1 VHGSLHV
8 VFGITVSKVWG
19 MLIQLILYSPVP
31 ALRGKDYGKTRMNYP
46 DYVQS
51 QSGLQYKVCGQ
62 LFQKHSLLAK
72 MKSFNKKAPHCF
84 LNHMDFFVIN
94 IPLASEL

>member
-1 VHGSLHV
+1 M
-8 VFGITVSKVWG
+8 VFGITVSKVCAV
-19 MLIQLILYSPVP
+19 LIQLILCSPVP

-62 LFQKHSLLAK
+62 VFKKHSLLPENEV
-72 MKSFNKKAPHCF
+72 FLTKKASHCF

-94 IPLASEL
+94 IPFSSES

>member
-1 VHGSLHV
+1 M
-8 VFGITVSKVWG
+8 VFGITVSKVCG
-19 MLIQLILYSPVP
+19 VLIQLILYSPVP

-62 LFQKHSLLAK
+62 VFKKHSLLAK
-72 MKSFNKKAPHCF
+72 MKSFQQESC
-84 LNHMDFFVIN
+84 
-94 IPLASEL
+94 PLLLESYGLLCEQYSSFI